1 MSDDTARDDARQSAA
16 EEPQSRP
23 GTGFWGVAKSVLWA
37 GLGVQSE
44 ANRQRDFKQGR
55 MVHFIIGGLV
65 GTLLFMLVVW
75 LWVQSMLAG
84 S

>member
-1 MSDDTARDDARQSAA
+1 MSDKPANDEPRQPAG
-16 EEPQSRP
+16 EPQQAEP
-23 GTGFWGVAKSVLWA
+23 GLGFWGVTKSILWA

-44 ANRQRDFKQGR
+44 ANRQRDFKQGK
-55 MVHFIIGGLV
+55 MVHFVIGGLI

-84 S
+84 T